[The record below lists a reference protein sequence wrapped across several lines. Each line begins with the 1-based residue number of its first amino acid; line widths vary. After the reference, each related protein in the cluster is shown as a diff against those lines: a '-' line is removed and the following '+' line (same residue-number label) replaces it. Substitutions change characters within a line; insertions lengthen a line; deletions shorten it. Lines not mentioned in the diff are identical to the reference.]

1 MEHISDHVSDR
12 GWADFVRGISGP
24 EVSGNVRT
32 HLGTSCPKCK
42 TALDAWSRIRRFA
55 TEEAAYAPPENLVRL
70 VKLGF
75 AGKNAKPARRWTLAN
90 LVFDSFAQ
98 PQLAA
103 VRSGALNVWQ
113 VIYEA
118 EGLTVDLR
126 FGRRTHSKEV
136 HLIGQVLNKQEARAW
151 QRATIELSNDK
162 DRLLATT
169 SVNVSGEFQ
178 VEFEANDHLWL
189 SIKAEDRNAVRIP
202 LTNMKAR

>member
-1 MEHISDHVSDR
+1 MEHISDQR
-12 GWADFVRGISGP
+12 WADFVRGVSGP
-24 EVSGNVRT
+24 EISGNIRG
-32 HLGTSCPKCK
+32 HLGKGCPKCK

-70 VKLGF
+70 VKLGL
-75 AGKNAKPARRWTLAN
+75 AGKPAKASRKWTLAN

-98 PQLAA
+98 PLLAG
-103 VRSGALNVWQ
+103 VRNGALNVWQ

-126 FGRRTHSKEV
+126 FGRRAHSKAV

-151 QRATIELSNDK
+151 QRATIELATEQGQ
-162 DRLLATT
+162 LLTTT
-169 SVNVSGEFQ
+169 SVNASGEFQ

-189 SIKAEDRNAVRIP
+189 SIKAEERNAVRIP
-202 LTNMKAR
+202 LTNMK